1 MDVRSS
7 AVSHSSW
14 IWAAVAVLTSL
25 ANPVSADPIDTITVQ
40 AQRDK
45 AKLEREVNK
54 FVSSTIVP
62 PSRSDESLWRWKDNV
77 CPLVAGLNK
86 EQGEFV
92 LARLSEIAKTAGA
105 PLGSETCKPNLYVIV
120 TPDPEL
126 LLKRWWR
133 RDVDLFDGEAGPAVK
148 RFLETPR
155 PIRVWY
161 SASTVGADGQFFIGL
176 LDATS
181 ERAKPTG
188 QPTWVRVPPEAAT
201 RLKLTATRNISSV
214 IVVVDSTKISN
225 INFGQLT
232 AYIGLVGLAQ
242 INFEKQPG
250 DVPTILRLFESS
262 GESRPPEMTVWD
274 RALLRALYS
283 TSQTSVMQISQM
295 QSAALKDIAPKLQN

>member
-1 MDVRSS
+1 MDIRSS
-7 AVSHSSW
+7 VTNHSFW
-14 IWAAVAVLTSL
+14 ICAAVAVLTSL
-25 ANPVSADPIDTITVQ
+25 ANSISADSLDSITVE
-40 AQRDK
+40 AQRNRD
-45 AKLEREVNK
+45 KLEREVNK

-62 PSRSDESLWRWKDNV
+62 PDHYDQSLWRWKDNV
-77 CPLVAGLNK
+77 CPLVAGLNTQ
-86 EQGEFV
+86 QGEFV

-126 LLKRWWR
+126 LLKQWWR
-133 RDVDLFDGEAGPAVK
+133 REVDLFDGEAGPTVK

-161 SASTVGADGQFFIGL
+161 SASTVGADGQFFVGL

-181 ERAKPTG
+181 NRAKSSGRAP
-188 QPTWVRVPPEAAT
+188 WVRIPPDAAT
-201 RLKLTATRNISSV
+201 RLKLTATRNIFSV
-214 IVVVDSTKISN
+214 IVVVDSTKIGK

-232 AYIGLVGLAQ
+232 DYIGLVGLAQ

-262 GESRPPEMTVWD
+262 AESRPPEMTVWD
-274 RALLRALYS
+274 RALLHALYS

-295 QSAALKDIAPKLQN
+295 QTAALKDIAPKSEN